1 MVQSGGK
8 RPGSHGVKNMK
19 KLVILS
25 LIAPAVL
32 GLAACGG
39 PKADGNVTTNDV
51 VMNADDANMMG
62 DDMNA
67 VDANATVPV
76 ENVTNAN

>member
-1 MVQSGGK
+1 
-8 RPGSHGVKNMK
+8 MK

-39 PKADGNVTTNDV
+39 TKGGDNIGVSNDTITNVDDTNLS
-51 VMNADDANMMG
+51 
-62 DDMNA
+62 
-67 VDANATVPV
+67 VDENATVLNDTVPV
-76 ENVTNAN
+76 DNVANAN

>member
-1 MVQSGGK
+1 
-8 RPGSHGVKNMK
+8 MK

-39 PKADGNVTTNDV
+39 PKVDNSIVSNDTISNVDDTNLSADE
-51 VMNADDANMMG
+51 
-62 DDMNA
+62 
-67 VDANATVPV
+67 NATVLNDTVPAD
-76 ENVTNAN
+76 NVANAN

>member
-1 MVQSGGK
+1 
-8 RPGSHGVKNMK
+8 MK
-19 KLVILS
+19 KFLILS

-39 PKADGNVTTNDV
+39 NKTDGNVSTNDV
-51 VMNADDANMMG
+51 VANADDVNLTV
-62 DDMNA
+62 DENA
-67 VDANATVPV
+67 TTLNDTVPV